1 MRGCTRKPS
10 LQWPGWAPDPCCRH
24 ACCCC
29 ARCRICSPLTAHCA
43 PSSPR
48 AAARPSS
55 RPRLLRPVA
64 VFGAPLA
71 LNPNH
76 PVGGGK
82 PGGVHSHLPRWRG
95 GELGGQLSSAQ
106 PSRFFC
112 ALPVPARG
120 TAVVNGRMR
129 RSGRQNVY
137 QSKVV
142 DILSTRGASQP
153 PTSPPACSST
163 PTHAPEQHTGTI
175 TPPGWFCMLWGTSHT
190 MRYATFIGV
199 CRGWVSQK

>member
-1 MRGCTRKPS
+1 MLPQGLQPPGFVCWPRWAPDPPLMMRGCTRKPS

-120 TAVVNGRMR
+120 TAVVSKKHSTGCTLHTWEAPRH
-129 RSGRQNVY
+129 RS
-137 QSKVV
+137 SHMH
-142 DILSTRGASQP
+142 I
-153 PTSPPACSST
+153 PPA
-163 PTHAPEQHTGTI
+163 A
-175 TPPGWFCMLWGTSHT
+175 
-190 MRYATFIGV
+190 
-199 CRGWVSQK
+199 

>member
-1 MRGCTRKPS
+1 MHISYT
-10 LQWPGWAPDPCCRH
+10 
-24 ACCCC
+24 
-29 ARCRICSPLTAHCA
+29 CSPLTAHCA

-95 GELGGQLSSAQ
+95 GELGDQLSSAQ
-106 PSRFFC
+106 PSRFFFCLLCPAC
-112 ALPVPARG
+112 ARSRHSRG
-120 TAVVNGRMR
+120 PQKAQHWLY
-129 RSGRQNVY
+129 SPH
-137 QSKVV
+137 
-142 DILSTRGASQP
+142 TRGKRHAIAPLTCIYRPLRRERLALACEEARRRMEWWMAHHHHVFSSLAAFTGVVCTRLNCSVAS
-153 PTSPPACSST
+153 
-163 PTHAPEQHTGTI
+163 
-175 TPPGWFCMLWGTSHT
+175 
-190 MRYATFIGV
+190 
-199 CRGWVSQK
+199 

>member
-1 MRGCTRKPS
+1 MGVCSGLRPTQTTSGFPSAPPPASLSSVCVAASACPLSLAAPHGVLPQGLQPPGFVCWPRWAPDPPLMMRGCTRKPS

-82 PGGVHSHLPRWRG
+82 PGGVHSHLPR
-95 GELGGQLSSAQ
+95 
-106 PSRFFC
+106 
-112 ALPVPARG
+112 PARPLWSL
-120 TAVVNGRMR
+120 RWL
-129 RSGRQNVY
+129 
-137 QSKVV
+137 
-142 DILSTRGASQP
+142 LSVGEHDASRWP
-153 PTSPPACSST
+153 
-163 PTHAPEQHTGTI
+163 
-175 TPPGWFCMLWGTSHT
+175 
-190 MRYATFIGV
+190 
-199 CRGWVSQK
+199 